1 MTDDLEE
8 SDMAQGQGCCERK
21 SPARGG
27 AKVSSIIDRVDCQ
40 LNQQAFRALRKGAA
54 SVVALTPV
62 AAVP

>member
-1 MTDDLEE
+1 MQFITE
-8 SDMAQGQGCCERK
+8 K
-21 SPARGG
+21 NPAEAGPSVGHR
-27 AKVSSIIDRVDCQ
+27 VFSIIDRVDCQ